1 MNNQKLTPEEQTF
14 LTQMIIHHDMAVKM
28 SRKML
33 LDVDSHDVESLC
45 YSIIQNQVNEI
56 ALMEQMLRNS

>member
-1 MNNQKLTPEEQTF
+1 MKNQKLTPEEQTF
-14 LTQMIIHHDMAVKM
+14 LTQMINHHDMAVKM

-33 LDVDSHDVESLC
+33 LSVDSHDVESLC

-56 ALMEQMLRNS
+56 ALMDQMLRDS

>member
-1 MNNQKLTPEEQTF
+1 MKNKALSQEEQTF
-14 LTQMIIHHDMAVKM
+14 LTQMIVHHDMAVRM

-33 LDVDSHDVESLC
+33 LSAESHDVESLC

-56 ALMEQMLRNS
+56 ALMEQMLRNT

>member
-1 MNNQKLTPEEQTF
+1 MKDANLSQEEQTF
-14 LTQMIIHHDMAVKM
+14 LAQMIVHHDMAVKM

-33 LDVDSHDVESLC
+33 LSVESHDIESLC

-56 ALMEQMLRNS
+56 ALMEQMLRYA

>member
-1 MNNQKLTPEEQTF
+1 MRKESLTAEEQEF
-14 LTQMIIHHDMAVKM
+14 LTQMIAHHDMAVKM

-33 LDVDSHDVESLC
+33 LDVESHEVEWIC

-56 ALMEQMLRNS
+56 ALMEQMLRRA